1 MQTSNGGHNMR
12 VLNNTY
18 PEQTGLPKSYSAVL
32 PVGVKHLGEY
42 LRAEGYYCTNNA
54 KTDYQFEESATFWDE
69 NSNKAHY
76 RNRAKDQP
84 FFAVFNCNTTHES
97 QVWERAKRPLRVDPK
112 LVKVPPIYPDTDS
125 VRLDIA
131 RFYTN
136 VSEMDYW
143 IGEKIS
149 ELEKEGLLENTI
161 VMFWADHG
169 DGLPY
174 VKREI
179 TDRGLRVPLIIR
191 FPNNGENKT
200 DRGNTDSRLISS
212 IDYAPTVLSLAGI
225 KPPANMQG
233 RAFLGNYASK
243 GKNQYVFG
251 ASDRLDSHYNRVRS
265 VHDGRYQYVYNFFP
279 ELPRY
284 MDLAY
289 RKQQAS
295 MRDILRLRDAGK
307 LNAVQMRWFEP
318 KGTTEELYDV
328 LNDPYQ
334 LNDLAK
340 DTAYAVTLNR
350 FREVFNKWQ
359 KDVPDLGAIPEKEL
373 IKQMWNG
380 GDKPP
385 VTADPL
391 FVRSNNVVAIKC
403 ITGGASIAYKLVGS
417 DGVVPQR
424 WEVYT
429 APLQLEKDQKVMA
442 VAQRIGYLQSKV
454 ME

>member
-1 MQTSNGGHNMR
+1 
-12 VLNNTY
+12 
-18 PEQTGLPKSYSAVL
+18 
-32 PVGVKHLGEY
+32 
-42 LRAEGYYCTNNA
+42 
-54 KTDYQFEESATFWDE
+54 
-69 NSNKAHY
+69 
-76 RNRAKDQP
+76 
-84 FFAVFNCNTTHES
+84 
-97 QVWERAKRPLRVDPK
+97 
-112 LVKVPPIYPDTDS
+112 
-125 VRLDIA
+125 
-131 RFYTN
+131 
-136 VSEMDYW
+136 
-143 IGEKIS
+143 
-149 ELEKEGLLENTI
+149 
-161 VMFWADHG
+161 
-169 DGLPY
+169 
-174 VKREI
+174 
-179 TDRGLRVPLIIR
+179 
-191 FPNNGENKT
+191 
-200 DRGNTDSRLISS
+200 
-212 IDYAPTVLSLAGI
+212 
-225 KPPANMQG
+225 MQG

-243 GKNQYVFG
+243 GKNQYVF
-251 ASDRLDSHYNRVRS
+251 AARDRLDSDYDRVRS

-295 MRDILRLRDAGK
+295 MRDIIRLRDAGK

-391 FVRSNNVVAIKC
+391 FVRSNNVLAIKC